1 MEICTRIALEL
12 RHQYAIGFYPSDT
25 SNESKWHKI
34 KVKVDKPKGLGRL
47 SLSYK
52 TGYQSFDR

>member
-1 MEICTRIALEL
+1 ML

-25 SNESKWHKI
+25 ASAALWHKVRI
-34 KVKVDKPKGLGRL
+34 RLTAPRGLGRL

-52 TGYQSFDR
+52 QSYRSFGK